1 MTRMLGQFLER
12 RERRR
17 RENAWRNLDRQAG
30 GVPDIAPIEDIHRR
44 ALDAYSRGGGD
55 LNSLHAETALAMS
68 RRLLAMGLWPAAFV
82 HHRLYPAHVDQLA
95 SEWQRGRRW
104 LALTSDRHRRAL
116 SIMRDSPGTPGF
128 EAARR
133 FDEAFADWLQNG
145 SEADLAGRHAAALA
159 QLGFSSGVTFEL

>member
-68 RRLLAMGLWPAAFV
+68 RRLLAMGMWPEAFV

-116 SIMRDSPGTPGF
+116 SIMRDSPGTPASKQPGDSTRLSRIGSRT
-128 EAARR
+128 AVRPTWRGAMPRR
-133 FDEAFADWLQNG
+133 WL
-145 SEADLAGRHAAALA
+145 S
-159 QLGFSSGVTFEL
+159 